1 MTDCIFC
8 KIAAGEIPADILLK
22 NDHVVVFRDLSPQAP
37 THLLA
42 IPRRHIAT
50 LNQAQPDDAE
60 TLGQLFLAARE
71 VAAQQGFADQGYR
84 TVLNC
89 GEGAG
94 QTVFHLHLHILAGR
108 AFTWPPG

>member
-42 IPRRHIAT
+42 IPHRHIAT